1 MTRFYSD
8 NLSMEDFEAKLN
20 GRKALV
26 SFLVVFVLFC
36 YGESGVI
43 CFLQGILGLVTGF
56 TVCGTSSVSGF

>member
-36 YGESGVI
+36 NGGVI